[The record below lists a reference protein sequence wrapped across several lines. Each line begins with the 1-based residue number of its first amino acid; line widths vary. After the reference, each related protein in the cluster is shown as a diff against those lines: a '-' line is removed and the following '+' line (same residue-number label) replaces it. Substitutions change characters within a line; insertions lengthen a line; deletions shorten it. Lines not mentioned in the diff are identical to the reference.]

1 MNQEFITYL
10 GSRAILIV
18 AEVAGPIL
26 IASLIVGVIIAIFQ
40 SITQIHE
47 MTLTFI
53 PKVIVVAILL
63 LVLGSWMGSK
73 IITFTVELFQSIP
86 VLIG

>member
-1 MNQEFITYL
+1 LNQEFITYL